1 MPASAAKAVLQWPG
15 RRNEAPAGWLLLLG
29 EAGPLAYRF
38 MLEVPEVVHEDAKIA
53 IGGVRDAQILIE
65 RHPHA
70 LNAQSAFAQL
80 TVTAHSLAV
89 LDALYAW
96 MGESDIHEDIYL
108 ESFKGDR
115 LALAEL
121 DAKSVRRRIQ
131 GDQYWMENTVP
142 RIAHVDAAAMEGGAR
157 VADVP
162 YGGRSASSLAVAP
175 AASDVTINGVD
186 HIAVRVRDMPRAE
199 QFYSDLFGL
208 RVIYRARR
216 DGERWQQLPAD
227 YDYVA
232 SIHTGV
238 FPEIA
243 RLENGPLGLVLIN
256 AGAGAVMHE
265 NRIAYVSVD
274 VALETLQAVRGKALF
289 ASYAVQEDSAR
300 AFRFVDP
307 FGVAWQLVATS

>member
-1 MPASAAKAVLQWPG
+1 
-15 RRNEAPAGWLLLLG
+15 
-29 EAGPLAYRF
+29 LAYRF
-38 MLEVPEVVHEDAKIA
+38 MLEVPEAVHEDAKIA

-89 LDALYAW
+89 LDALYGW
-96 MGESDIHEDIYL
+96 MAERDVHEDVYL

-115 LALAEL
+115 LALADS

-131 GDQYWMENTVP
+131 SDQYWMENTVP
-142 RIAHVDAAAMEGGAR
+142 RITYVDAAAMEGGAR

-162 YGGRSASSLAVAP
+162 YGGRVASGLAVAP

-186 HIAVRVRDMPRAE
+186 HVAVRVRDMPRAE
-199 QFYSDLFGL
+199 QFYRDLFGL
-208 RVIYRARR
+208 QVVYRARR
-216 DGERWQQLPAD
+216 DGERWQHLPAD
-227 YDYVA
+227 FDWVA

-238 FPEIA
+238 FPEIV

-265 NRIAYVSVD
+265 NRVAYLSVD
-274 VALETLQAVRGKALF
+274 VPLETLQTLRGKALF
-289 ASYAVQEDSAR
+289 ASYTVQEDSAR
-300 AFRFVDP
+300 AFRFTDP
-307 FGVAWQLVATS
+307 FGISWQLVATS